1 MTLASGFCRSQSSI
15 LPTRLSPIDSP
26 RRPRCARPLWLLAC
40 VTAGLLGACESS
52 PQSES
57 PAADATAATS
67 SGTTA
72 TVGEVTAET
81 LDARMVIGPAAART
95 LGYRIDWETSGVIG
109 PNSTAN
115 QFAVQG
121 DAVMVLDTRN
131 LLSRIRVDDGRRVW
145 QSPVGSAIDRMLSIT
160 RLTTA
165 EWDRI
170 FVPTEGTMFVVDA
183 SNGAQIEKHKFNRIA
198 NTAATEAGRFFV
210 FGGRTGEVIWHE
222 LRVGQVWKINALDG
236 SIRVPPVIVGS
247 DIAVVSS
254 VGEVAVMDARSA
266 QTIWRKRLLSGISAR
281 PAAGDGMLFV
291 AGEDQYLWA
300 MRLADGQT
308 VWKFFND
315 APLRTG
321 PFLLEDLL
329 FQRIPSEGLVAFE
342 AFVTDQPDGRKVW
355 VNKDVTGEVI
365 GRKGSKLLVWD
376 ETNRVL
382 STLDRRGATV
392 DRIPLPQVEVLKVTA
407 PIDGDLYAASADGR
421 LIRLVP
427 Q

>member
-1 MTLASGFCRSQSSI
+1 MTLASGFSPSRSSI
-15 LPTRLSPIDSP
+15 LPSRLSPIQSG
-26 RRPRCARPLWLLAC
+26 RRPTCAVPTWLLAC
-40 VTAGLLGACESS
+40 VAVSAAGALGACESK
-52 PQSES
+52 PRAET
-57 PAADATAATS
+57 PAADASTGSLERT
-67 SGTTA
+67 
-72 TVGEVTAET
+72 GEVTAET
-81 LDARMVIGPAAART
+81 LDERMVVGPAAART
-95 LGYRIDWETSGVIG
+95 LGYRIDWETSGIIG
-109 PNSTAN
+109 PNSTVN
-115 QFAVQG
+115 QFSVQG

-131 LLSRIRVDDGRRVW
+131 LLSRIRVEDGRRVW
-145 QSPVGSAIDRMLSIT
+145 QAPVGSAIDRMLSIT
-160 RLTTA
+160 RLTTP
-165 EWDRI
+165 EWDRV

-183 SNGAQIEKHKFNRIA
+183 SNGAQLEKHKFNRIA
-198 NTAATEAGRFFV
+198 NTAAAEAGRFFV
-210 FGGRTGEVIWHE
+210 FGGRTGEVVWHE

-236 SIRVPPVIVGS
+236 SIRVPPVIVGN

-266 QTIWRKRLLSGISAR
+266 QSIWRKRLLSSISAR
-281 PAAGDGMLFV
+281 PAAGNGMLFV

-308 VWKFFND
+308 VWKYFND

-329 FQRIPSEGLVAFE
+329 FQRIPSEGLVAFD
-342 AFVTDQPDGRKVW
+342 AFVTDRPDGRKVW

-365 GRKGSKLLVWD
+365 GRKGTKFLVWD

-392 DRIPLPQVEVLKVTA
+392 DRIPLPQVEILKVTA

-421 LIRLVP
+421 LVRLVP